1 MNPRFVAWPL
11 ELGLG
16 THNPRFFAWPLEL
29 GLGTHNP
36 RFFAWPLELGLGTHN
51 PHFDFEVGGHDGAY
65 KGWIHVIVP
74 FIGRKNGTLTARQQC
89 YNDVHGW
96 YRARIE
102 QLFARLWHWGLVRN
116 IWRGSPNELH
126 QSVRI
131 LLHFTQFCI
140 QRQVHHP
147 PYGPWE
153 HVPPHVW
160 GMPCTQCAHTAK
172 FWMSANTR
180 TLVLAPFHKFL
191 VPYQGFFGFP
201 SIWDVAYLNCQPF
214 PPRRGPST
222 KCTQLTRPGSRR
234 RHCRH
239 CSEPR
244 IRRGGSI
251 RPAEYSS
258 GQIVRAPKP
267 WSTSR

>member
-1 MNPRFVAWPL
+1 MSVLGGISGCELLRGNGHSRIRFPSL
-11 ELGLG
+11 LGDRAASCFKSGILG
-16 THNPRFFAWPLEL
+16 PFSPMA
-29 GLGTHNP
+29 
-36 RFFAWPLELGLGTHN
+36 
-51 PHFDFEVGGHDGAY
+51 
-65 KGWIHVIVP
+65 KGNAMH
-74 FIGRKNGTLTARQQC
+74 A
-89 YNDVHGW
+89 
-96 YRARIE
+96 
-102 QLFARLWHWGLVRN
+102 VR
-116 IWRGSPNELH
+116 
-126 QSVRI
+126 
-131 LLHFTQFCI
+131 
-140 QRQVHHP
+140 
-147 PYGPWE
+147 
-153 HVPPHVW
+153 
-160 GMPCTQCAHTAK
+160 TQCAHSAQ

-191 VPYQGFFGFP
+191 VPYQGFFGFL

-214 PPRRGPST
+214 PPGRGPST
-222 KCTQLTRPGSRR
+222 KCTQSTQPGSRR

>member
-1 MNPRFVAWPL
+1 MSPPVQLHGHGFSGFFFWDLFGKHRPWGILQPPSVTPQLPSVAVAL
-11 ELGLG
+11 
-16 THNPRFFAWPLEL
+16 
-29 GLGTHNP
+29 
-36 RFFAWPLELGLGTHN
+36 
-51 PHFDFEVGGHDGAY
+51 
-65 KGWIHVIVP
+65 
-74 FIGRKNGTLTARQQC
+74 
-89 YNDVHGW
+89 
-96 YRARIE
+96 RARS
-102 QLFARLWHWGLVRN
+102 R
-116 IWRGSPNELH
+116 P
-126 QSVRI
+126 
-131 LLHFTQFCI
+131 CM
-140 QRQVHHP
+140 
-147 PYGPWE
+147 
-153 HVPPHVW
+153 
-160 GMPCTQCAHTAK
+160 GMPCTQCARSAK

-222 KCTQLTRPGSRR
+222 KCTQSTRPGSRR

>member
-1 MNPRFVAWPL
+1 MRKIVCFSNFRRPAVLVVGPALRAKLGGRGL
-11 ELGLG
+11 E
-16 THNPRFFAWPLEL
+16 
-29 GLGTHNP
+29 
-36 RFFAWPLELGLGTHN
+36 
-51 PHFDFEVGGHDGAY
+51 
-65 KGWIHVIVP
+65 
-74 FIGRKNGTLTARQQC
+74 
-89 YNDVHGW
+89 
-96 YRARIE
+96 
-102 QLFARLWHWGLVRN
+102 
-116 IWRGSPNELH
+116 RGSK
-126 QSVRI
+126 
-131 LLHFTQFCI
+131 
-140 QRQVHHP
+140 
-147 PYGPWE
+147 
-153 HVPPHVW
+153 
-160 GMPCTQCAHTAK
+160 GMPCTQCARSAHAVRTQCARSAK

-191 VPYQGFFGFP
+191 VPYQGFFGFS

-222 KCTQLTRPGSRR
+222 KCTQSTRPGSRR